1 MLLKLIILIGI
12 LYVINYYISNKKNN
26 TNEKKLTYIESGK
39 DRIRNYKDVSDAL
52 FIPEVKYYNSQAYND
67 CVEYVDAFLECYE
80 LIKIDPSKAA
90 YLYDNMVD
98 DKKYIMNSVISVSIK
113 MPYEYNLK
121 DVIDNINEI
130 LDKYLLEVYNIYNDY
145 LDKNGYDI
153 TTNIINLDHPDAYNF
168 DDNIVEPGKK
178 LLFDRV

>member
-1 MLLKLIILIGI
+1 MLLKLIVLIGI

-145 LDKNGYDI
+145 LNNNGYDI
-153 TTNIINLDHPDAYNF
+153 TTNIIHLNHPDAYNF

>member
-1 MLLKLIILIGI
+1 MLIKLIILIGI
-12 LYVINYYISNKKNN
+12 LYIINYYISNKKNN
-26 TNEKKLTYIESGK
+26 TDDKKLTYIESGK
-39 DRIRNYKDVSDAL
+39 NRIKNYKDVSDAL
-52 FIPEVKYYNSQAYND
+52 FIPEVKYYNPQAYND
-67 CVEYVDAFLECYE
+67 CVEYMDAFLECYE

-113 MPYEYNLK
+113 MPYEYNLT
-121 DVIDNINEI
+121 DVINNMNDIM
-130 LDKYLLEVYNIYNDY
+130 DKYLLEVYNIYKDY

-153 TTNIINLDHPDAYNF
+153 TTNIIHLDHPDAYNF

-178 LLFDRV
+178 LLFDRI

>member
-1 MLLKLIILIGI
+1 MLIKLIILIGI
-12 LYVINYYISNKKNN
+12 LYIINYYISNKKNN
-26 TNEKKLTYIESGK
+26 TDDKKLTYIESGK
-39 DRIRNYKDVSDAL
+39 DRIKNYKDVSDAL
-52 FIPEVKYYNSQAYND
+52 FIPEVKYYNPQAYND
-67 CVEYVDAFLECYE
+67 CVEYMDAFLECYE

-113 MPYEYNLK
+113 MPYEYNLT
-121 DVIDNINEI
+121 DVVNNMNDII
-130 LDKYLLEVYNIYNDY
+130 DKYLLEVYNIYKDY

-153 TTNIINLDHPDAYNF
+153 TTNIIHPNHPDAYNF

-178 LLFDRV
+178 LLFDRI